1 MTHHH
6 DAPARHIE
14 SRLIDRLLFFSD
26 AVFAIVLTLLVIEL
40 HPPHLPA
47 GSPEFYEE
55 LATRLTHVVF
65 FAMSF
70 ALVAIFWAAHM
81 SILRSLQV
89 FDWPVAWINLAFLFT
104 IALMPFGTSML
115 MAQGITQ
122 ISWQIYSAILIGAS
136 LGQTLLWLFVSRG
149 GGRLMGGVDW
159 RELLLRTMRGL
170 APGIAFAGG
179 FYAAYIGRMDVAVW
193 CWVLIVP
200 LMLVFRIVF
209 ASKRAS
215 KASG

>member
-1 MTHHH
+1 MAQHH
-6 DAPARHIE
+6 DAPAKSADH
-14 SRLIDRLLFFSD
+14 RLIDRLLFFSD

-40 HPPHLPA
+40 HPPELPPS
-47 GSPEFYEE
+47 SPEFYEE
-55 LATRLTHVVF
+55 LSTTLMHVIF

-70 ALVAIFWAAHM
+70 GLVSIFWVAHM
-81 SILRSLQV
+81 SLLRRLQA

-104 IALMPFGTSML
+104 ITLMPFGTSML
-115 MAQGITQ
+115 MAQGMTQ
-122 ISWQIYSAILIGAS
+122 ISWQIYSTILIGAS

-170 APGIAFAGG
+170 APGIAFAAG
-179 FYAAYIGRMDVAVW
+179 FYAAYIDRMDLAVW

-200 LMLVFRIVF
+200 LMLVFRVAF
-209 ASKRAS
+209 APTRAS

>member
-1 MTHHH
+1 MTHHP

-40 HPPHLPA
+40 HPPHLPPN
-47 GSPEFYEE
+47 SPEFYGE
-55 LATRLTHVVF
+55 LATSLTHVVF

-81 SILRSLQV
+81 SLLRSLQV

-122 ISWQIYSAILIGAS
+122 ISWQIYSVILIGAS
-136 LGQTLLWLFVSRG
+136 LAQTLLWLAVSRG

-159 RELLLRTMRGL
+159 RELTLRTLRGL
-170 APGIAFAGG
+170 APGAAFAAG
-179 FYAAYIGRMDVAVW
+179 FYAAEIGRLDLAVW
-193 CWVLIVP
+193 CGALIAP
-200 LMLVFRIVF
+200 MILVFRIIF
-209 ASKRAS
+209 APKRVS